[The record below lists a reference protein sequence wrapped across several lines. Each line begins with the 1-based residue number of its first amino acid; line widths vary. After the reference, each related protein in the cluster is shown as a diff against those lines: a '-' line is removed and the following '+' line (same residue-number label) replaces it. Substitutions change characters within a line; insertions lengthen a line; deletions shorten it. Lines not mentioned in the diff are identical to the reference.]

1 MRCRCQMIKGIHK
14 TVFMNMT
21 PVHYYI
27 FNITNQ
33 QETKKKTAHRA
44 IWLRKKGK
52 RQFQQRSVLKLFHFS
67 TFSFNIWVILCN
79 GKFDIYLNILTTHLI
94 QAVFP
99 FVHFHSSSILLKSST
114 NTLGPNWI
122 YLEIKFSHHSDLFS
136 KCFLPCQTQWSKH
149 NKTVF
154 YYDYVYT

>member
-1 MRCRCQMIKGIHK
+1 MRCRCQMMKGIHK

-21 PVHYYI
+21 PVYYYI

-33 QETKKKTAHRA
+33 QETKKDKQSEKKNSTQSY
-44 IWLRKKGK
+44 LTEKKGEK
-52 RQFQQRSVLKLFHFS
+52 RQFQKRSVLKPFHFS
-67 TFSFNIWVILCN
+67 TFSFNIYVIPCN

-114 NTLGPNWI
+114 NTLGPN
-122 YLEIKFSHHSDLFS
+122 
-136 KCFLPCQTQWSKH
+136 
-149 NKTVF
+149 
-154 YYDYVYT
+154 